1 MQTEQLEKFLAQAET
16 ALGLVICT
24 EAEREQLAAQG
35 LPVEQEDT
43 TLSMQHLKL
52 AKLEA
57 ARLHQGVQGA
67 QLLCLTP
74 AADEVTP
81 AESALIYAL
90 LVRCRKVI
98 SCRDKL
104 EDMLKC
110 SAGEGWQA
118 VKAEYET
125 KVLDLYKATWRD
137 EIIYPYNI
145 VDNIK
150 EYNKNES
157 YILKQLYWHLSERT
171 PGKINAGDMPM
182 MRELRQMFSDLSVSL
197 LTPAAVFVGEVQD
210 AELGKLSAAYQAQNI
225 PLYKL

>member
-1 MQTEQLEKFLAQAET
+1 MQIEQLEKFLAQSEP
-16 ALGLVICT
+16 ALGIVICT
-24 EAEREQLAAQG
+24 EAEGRQLAEQG
-35 LPVEQEDT
+35 LPVEVEDT
-43 TLSMQHLKL
+43 TLPMQHLKL
-52 AKLEA
+52 AKLA
-57 ARLHQGVQGA
+57 AERLHQGVQGV

-74 AADEVTP
+74 AAGEVTP

-171 PGKINAGDMPM
+171 PGKINAGDMLM

-197 LTPAAVFVGEVQD
+197 LAPTAVFVGSVED
-210 AELGKLSAAYQAQNI
+210 AELNKLIEAYRVQDI
-225 PLYKL
+225 TLYKL

>member
-1 MQTEQLEKFLAQAET
+1 MQTEQLEKFLAQSEPV
-16 ALGLVICT
+16 LGLVICT
-24 EAEREQLAAQG
+24 EAECKQLAAQA

-52 AKLEA
+52 AKLAA
-57 ARLHQGVQGA
+57 ARLHQGVRGA

-110 SAGEGWQA
+110 SAGESWQA

-137 EIIYPYNI
+137 DIIYPYNI

-182 MRELRQMFSDLSVSL
+182 MRELRQMFTDLSVSL
-197 LTPAAVFVGEVQD
+197 LTPAAVFVGSVVD
-210 AELGKLSAAYQAQNI
+210 AELNKLIEAYRVQDI
-225 PLYKL
+225 LLYKL